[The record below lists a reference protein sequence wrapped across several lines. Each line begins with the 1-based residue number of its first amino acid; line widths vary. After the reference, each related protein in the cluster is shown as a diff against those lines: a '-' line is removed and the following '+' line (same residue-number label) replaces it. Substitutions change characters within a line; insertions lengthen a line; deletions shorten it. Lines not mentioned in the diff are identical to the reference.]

1 MTIFVWLGFMNKY
14 FLLAGFLVAFV
25 TGWQVQGWR
34 MGEQIAEANT
44 RTSET
49 LKSIAVAAADK
60 QRELQNELDKKQAV
74 WAAVEAEQYALLRD
88 AERQNNQLRADVDAG
103 RKRLRVNA
111 TCPASSD
118 RLSETGPSTS
128 MDNGAAP
135 RLTEDAEQAY
145 HDLQSGIARMTR
157 QLLACQA
164 RVKPFL
170 SETN

>member
-1 MTIFVWLGFMNKY
+1 MTIFVWLVFMNKY
-14 FLLAGFLVAFV
+14 FLLAGFLAAFV
-25 TGWQVQGWR
+25 AGWQVQGWR

-60 QRELQNELDKKQAV
+60 QRELQDELDKKQAV
-74 WAAVEAEQYALLRD
+74 WSAVEAEQYALLRD
-88 AERQNNQLRADVDAG
+88 AEKQNSQLRADVDAG

-118 RLSETGPSTS
+118 RLPETSPSTS
-128 MDNGAAP
+128 VDNGAGP
-135 RLTEDAEQAY
+135 ELDADAR
-145 HDLQSGIARMTR
+145 QSYYSLRDGIERVTK

-164 RVKPFL
+164 RI
-170 SETN
+170 SGN